1 VTVPNLRYY
10 SLNQA
15 QKSAERAGLTLKIV
29 GDGEYVMSQ
38 NPTGGTKIEKENG
51 MIVVY
56 TGDAVAENTLSVPDV
71 IGMSALSANRH
82 LINNGLNIRIEG
94 TQSYTSAAGAVA
106 VSQSPA
112 AGEMVAPGTVVTVSF
127 RYLNE
132 TD

>member
-1 VTVPNLRYY
+1 MNSEKVT
-10 SLNQA
+10 
-15 QKSAERAGLTLKIV
+15 
-29 GDGEYVMSQ
+29 
-38 NPTGGTKIEKENG
+38 
-51 MIVVY
+51 
-56 TGDAVAENTLSVPDV
+56 DAP
-71 IGMSALSANRH
+71 IGRTD